1 MTEMMKTIVYR
12 YSVRDAIVSG
22 WLSDFLIVP
31 PEQRDYYLNPED
43 EIDSLIGGVAHSIN
57 HDNHHVVY
65 QIYDIQ
71 DESVFDHP
79 SVLWWTKEV
88 IEKEV
93 TVTKLPTGGSR
104 NINWKSRNRGGGVRH
119 KNFDKAATKP
129 YKPYTET
136 PKQNKEQDK
145 VVNEPPKGIM
155 SIIKKEDS

>member
-1 MTEMMKTIVYR
+1 MTEMMKTSVYR
-12 YSVRDAIVSG
+12 YSIRNIEASS
-22 WLSDFLIVP
+22 WKSEFENLP
-31 PEQRDYYLNPED
+31 PEERDYYLCHSD
-43 EIDSLIGGVAHSIN
+43 EIDDLIGGVAHSIN
-57 HDNHHVVY
+57 YDNHHVVY

-88 IEKEV
+88 IENEV
-93 TVTKLPTGGSR
+93 TVTKLPAGGGR

-136 PKQNKEQDK
+136 PKQNKEQAK

-155 SIIKKEDS
+155 SIIKKEDL